1 MDFVAQAR
9 DLVQNLNNR
18 LSPSAYD
25 IAWMARVRADDG
37 GPRWPDL
44 IDWLLEHQWPDGS
57 WGGAIPYYHD
67 RILCTLS
74 ALIALRENR
83 DGPLAEAAIRR
94 GEQYIWKNL
103 QFLRHD
109 LMELV
114 GFELILPT
122 LLAQAQKLGLDV
134 PQHFCG
140 YGRIRDSKL
149 RLLPLDMLYTPGVSV
164 AFSIEF
170 LGDEGDPA
178 RLRHL
183 QGKNG
188 AIANAPSTTA
198 YLLTHA
204 GNHNPAALEYLECVR
219 ALPRGAPDFYPLR
232 TFEVTWV
239 LEHLAFGD
247 LPLSELVT
255 PSLWQEL
262 QAGITTQGIGFD
274 PQFGISDGDTTS
286 VTLHILALG
295 EQPVDPA
302 VLRFFEEPKTRIFRT
317 FAFERNMSVGT
328 NIHALEALAVIPD
341 YPDRRQVWEN
351 IVATLLDHQLYQTY
365 WIDKWHA
372 SPFYV
377 TSHALVALTQMG
389 EHQLVVHSQ
398 VVGWLLHTQ
407 RSDGSW
413 GYFDRGTAEETAYA
427 LLALLHYHR
436 YIAPIN
442 TDVLRRGAAY
452 LYRAWETETTYP
464 ELWIAKTLF
473 TPDDI
478 IRAAILAALALYAQM
493 FGRLPE

>member
-1 MDFVAQAR
+1 
-9 DLVQNLNNR
+9 
-18 LSPSAYD
+18 
-25 IAWMARVRADDG
+25 
-37 GPRWPDL
+37 
-44 IDWLLEHQWPDGS
+44 
-57 WGGAIPYYHD
+57 
-67 RILCTLS
+67 
-74 ALIALRENR
+74 
-83 DGPLAEAAIRR
+83 
-94 GEQYIWKNL
+94 
-103 QFLRHD
+103 
-109 LMELV
+109 ME
-114 GFELILPT
+114 
-122 LLAQAQKLGLDV
+122 
-134 PQHFCG
+134 
-140 YGRIRDSKL
+140 R
-149 RLLPLDMLYTPGVSV
+149 
-164 AFSIEF
+164 
-170 LGDEGDPA
+170 
-178 RLRHL
+178 
-183 QGKNG
+183 
-188 AIANAPSTTA
+188 
-198 YLLTHA
+198 
-204 GNHNPAALEYLECVR
+204 VR
-219 ALPRGAPDFYPLR
+219 ALPRGVPDFYPLR
-232 TFEVTWV
+232 TFEITWV

-247 LPLSELVT
+247 LPLPELVA
-255 PSLWQEL
+255 PSLWEEL
-262 QAGITTQGIGFD
+262 QAGITAQGIGFD

-286 VTLHILALG
+286 VTLHMLALG

-302 VLRFFEEPKTRIFRT
+302 VLRYFEEPKTRTFRT

-341 YPDRRQVWEN
+341 YPDRRLVWEN

-377 TSHALVALTQMG
+377 TSHALIALTRMG

-452 LYRAWETETTYP
+452 LYRAWETETAYP

-478 IRAAILAALALYAQM
+478 IRAAILAALALYVQT